1 MALTLQQGVDLVAGG
16 GVVVYPTET
25 LWGIGGAATDRKVYA
40 RVLSAKGIAEPR
52 PLPVLA
58 ASGELV
64 RDLVKPVP
72 GLTELAE
79 EFWPGGL
86 TLVVP
91 PADRRLDH
99 LLGSGGGL
107 GVRVSG
113 HPVAQSLA
121 AAAGGLLLSTSANRT
136 GQRPPRK
143 QEEVEPAFLAT
154 TDGVVEWAGTAEG
167 APSTLLIFDRGWWVA
182 RVGSVAVED
191 LRRVLAA
198 TGEELS
204 EECP

>member
-1 MALTLQQGVDLVAGG
+1 MALTLQQGVQLVARG

-25 LWGIGGAATDRKVYA
+25 LWGIGGAATETGVYA
-40 RVLSAKGIAEPR
+40 RVLLAKGIRKPR
-52 PLPVLA
+52 PMPVLA
-58 ASGELV
+58 ADRESV
-64 RDLVKPVP
+64 HDLVLPVP
-72 GLTELAE
+72 GLSALTE

-99 LLGSGGGL
+99 LLGPGGGL

-113 HPVAQSLA
+113 HPVAQALA

-136 GQRPPRK
+136 GHQPP
-143 QEEVEPAFLAT
+143 QQMDDVEPQLLAA
-154 TDGVVEWAGTAEG
+154 TDGAVEWSGTAAG

-182 RVGSVAVED
+182 RVGSVPVAE
-191 LRRVLAA
+191 LRRVLAEA
-198 TGEELS
+198 GEVLR
-204 EECP
+204 EEGP